1 MHIDNYGAN
10 WEADTTDWIN
20 YYGVLKG
27 RFSIPGVG
35 VRSVMSVGPSGWYSV
50 KGRSAVASVAS
61 ETKTPG
67 NCDPHVGEESQSHVS
82 TCSCRVCFL
91 PATRVKMCRDANF
104 TWSHCS
110 CCKWFFKII
119 IHIKSLFIPTITSNL
134 YISSPC
140 SFIKK
145 HFPLSLPFLSNH
157 NVELHEKGGPVRSW
171 ACRKQDPHVG
181 CYDKQSGN
189 YSSRGD
195 VERREGIATVSATRT
210 GS

>member
-1 MHIDNYGAN
+1 
-10 WEADTTDWIN
+10 
-20 YYGVLKG
+20 
-27 RFSIPGVG
+27 
-35 VRSVMSVGPSGWYSV
+35 MSVGPSGWYSV
-50 KGRSAVASVAS
+50 KGRSAVASVAG
-61 ETKTPG
+61 ETETPG

-82 TCSCRVCFL
+82 TCSSRVCFL
-91 PATRVKMCRDANF
+91 RGNVSFLCGKKEVIEERKPATRVKMCRDANF

-145 HFPLSLPFLSNH
+145 HFPVSLPSLSNH

>member
-1 MHIDNYGAN
+1 MSGLLWVSVRLVDTPLKVAPQWPPSRARPKHLETVIRMWGKKAN
-10 WEADTTDWIN
+10 RTWARVVAV
-20 YYGVLKG
+20 YVSY
-27 RFSIPGVG
+27 VG
-35 VRSVMSVGPSGWYSV
+35 MFHSSVGKKEV
-50 KGRSAVASVAS
+50 I
-61 ETKTPG
+61 
-67 NCDPHVGEESQSHVS
+67 EE
-82 TCSCRVCFL
+82 RK